1 MPGSRRLSAILRQR
15 CPVCLQGD
23 MFHSTFQ
30 LLPACQLCGH
40 RFERRPGDFQIA
52 LYASYAI
59 GIVVFLVVTTASYK
73 VLLPEAGLKFAL
85 LLAAFV
91 YLVVVP
97 AIYRYC
103 CVIWA
108 YLTLGP

>member
-1 MPGSRRLSAILRQR
+1 
-15 CPVCLQGD
+15 

-40 RFERRPGDFQIA
+40 RFERTPGDFQGA
-52 LYASYAI
+52 LYASYAF
-59 GIVVFLVVTTASYK
+59 GILLFLGVTAASYK
-73 VLLPEAGLKFAL
+73 VFLPEAGLKFAL

-91 YLVVVP
+91 YLLVVP
-97 AIYRYC
+97 VIYRYC

-108 YLTLGP
+108 YLTLGPP